1 MKRRDVLIGGA
12 GIAAAGAA
20 WGLTPRAALN
30 LVGDAKLTDIVPERF
45 GRWVSEPSDKLVQ
58 PKTEGKLADRLYS
71 DTLTRIYTQAETG
84 AAVMLLMAYG
94 STQSDLMQLH
104 RPETCYPAFGFRIER
119 SAAVRLDIGERSLP
133 ARELLAVGPAR
144 TESILYWTRVGDQL
158 PTSNE
163 EQRLA
168 RLRMAMAGYVPDGLL
183 ARFSIEGREAG
194 SFGQLGDFVRE
205 LLAEIPSA
213 RVAALIGRGTPPE

>member
-1 MKRRDVLIGGA
+1 MRRRDVLIGGA

-20 WGLTPRAALN
+20 WGMTPRAALN
-30 LVGDAKLTDIVPERF
+30 LLGEAKLADIVPERF

-84 AAVMLLMAYG
+84 RAVMMLMAYG
-94 STQSDLMQLH
+94 STQSDLLQLH

-119 SAAVRLDIGERSLP
+119 SAAVRLDIGDRALP

-144 TESILYWTRVGDQL
+144 TESILYWTRVGDK
-158 PTSNE
+158 
-163 EQRLA
+163 
-168 RLRMAMAGYVPDGLL
+168 
-183 ARFSIEGREAG
+183 
-194 SFGQLGDFVRE
+194 
-205 LLAEIPSA
+205 
-213 RVAALIGRGTPPE
+213 

>member
-1 MKRRDVLIGGA
+1 MRRRDVLIGGA

-30 LVGDAKLTDIVPERF
+30 LLGDAKLADIVPERF
-45 GRWVSEPSDKLVQ
+45 GRWVSESSDKLVQ
-58 PKTEGKLADRLYS
+58 PKTEGKLADLLYS
-71 DTLTRIYTQAETG
+71 DTLTRIYTEAGTG
-84 AAVMLLMAYG
+84 AAVMMLMAYG
-94 STQSDLMQLH
+94 STQSDLLQLH

-119 SAAVRLDIGERSLP
+119 SAAVRLDIAERALP
-133 ARELLAVGPAR
+133 VRELLAVGPAR

-163 EQRLA
+163 EQRIA

-183 ARFSIEGREAG
+183 ARFSIEGRKAG
-194 SFGQLGDFVRE
+194 GFRQLGDFARE
-205 LLAEIPSA
+205 LLAAIPTT
-213 RVAALIGRGTPPE
+213 RVAGLIGRRA

>member
-1 MKRRDVLIGGA
+1 MRRRDVLIGGA
-12 GIAAAGAA
+12 GLAAAGAA
-20 WGLTPRAALN
+20 WALTPRAALN
-30 LVGDAKLTDIVPERF
+30 LVGSAKLTDIVPETF

-58 PKTEGKLADRLYS
+58 PKTEGKLADLLYS
-71 DTLTRIYTQAETG
+71 DTLTRIYTRAGTG
-84 AAVMLLMAYG
+84 EAVMMLMAYG
-94 STQSDLMQLH
+94 STQSDLLQLH

-119 SAAVRLDIGERSLP
+119 SAGVQLDIGKRTLP

-144 TESILYWTRVGDQL
+144 SESILYWTRVGDQL

-183 ARFSIEGREAG
+183 ARFSIEGRRTE
-194 SFGQLGDFVRE
+194 SFALLGNFVQQ
-205 LLAEIPSA
+205 LLAAIPVGQ
-213 RVAALIGRGTPPE
+213 VAALIGRSGQA

>member
-1 MKRRDVLIGGA
+1 MRRRDVLIGGA

-30 LVGDAKLTDIVPERF
+30 LVGDVKLADIVPERF

-71 DTLTRIYTQAETG
+71 DTLTRIYTQAGTG
-84 AAVMLLMAYG
+84 EAVMMLMAYG
-94 STQSDLMQLH
+94 STQSDLLQLH

-119 SAAVRLDIGERSLP
+119 SAAVRLDIGHRALP

-144 TESILYWTRVGDQL
+144 H
-158 PTSNE
+158 
-163 EQRLA
+163 
-168 RLRMAMAGYVPDGLL
+168 
-183 ARFSIEGREAG
+183 
-194 SFGQLGDFVRE
+194 
-205 LLAEIPSA
+205 
-213 RVAALIGRGTPPE
+213 